1 MRSCLIADDHELVRA
16 ALAGAVAARWPD
28 ATVVEAHDFPG
39 AWAAADDGYDL
50 ILADLLM
57 PGATGTDG
65 IAKLHALAGATPL
78 IIITGSADDRAL
90 LALLALGV
98 AGFLGKNATTA
109 VILAAIELV
118 LAGGRY
124 LPPRV
129 AELAAG
135 APSDTP
141 ADPSPVSPRQREV
154 LRLIAGGRSNKEIA
168 LALAVSPATVKTHV
182 AGAIAAIGAQNRTD
196 AAVKARSRG
205 WI

>member
-1 MRSCLIADDHELVRA
+1 MRRCLIADDHALVRA
-16 ALAGAVAARWPD
+16 ALVGAVAGRWP
-28 ATVVEAHDFPG
+28 AVTTVEAADYPA
-39 AWAAADDGYDL
+39 AWAAAAGNDL
-50 ILADLLM
+50 ILADLQM
-57 PGATGTDG
+57 PGAAGIGG
-65 IAKLHALAGATPL
+65 IARLHALAPATPL
-78 IIITGSADDRAL
+78 VVITGVGDDRVL
-90 LALLALGV
+90 LDLLALGV
-98 AGFLGKNATTA
+98 AGFLGKNEGTA

-135 APSDTP
+135 PAAASSD
-141 ADPSPVSPRQREV
+141 APSPVSPRQREV

-168 LALAVSPATVKTHV
+168 LALGVSPATIKTHV

-196 AAVKARSRG
+196 AAIRARERG

>member
-1 MRSCLIADDHELVRA
+1 MRSCLIADDHALIRD
-16 ALAGAVAARWPD
+16 ALAGAVAGRWPD
-28 ATVVEAHDFPG
+28 ATVAQAGDFPA
-39 AWAAADDGYDL
+39 AWAAATGHDL
-50 ILADLLM
+50 ILADVNM
-57 PGATGTDG
+57 PGATGAEG
-65 IAKLHALAGATPL
+65 IARLLALAPATPL
-78 IIITGSADDRAL
+78 LVITGVADDAML
-90 LALLALGV
+90 LALLGLGV
-98 AGFLGKNATTA
+98 AGFLGKNEGSA

-135 APSDTP
+135 AATMPER
-141 ADPSPVSPRQREV
+141 APSPVSPRQREV

-168 LALAVSPATVKTHV
+168 QALHVSPATIKTHV
-182 AGAIAAIGAQNRTD
+182 ASAIAAVGALNRTD